1 MVDRSR
7 GFGSIS
13 PPSQWPG
20 HAPIPGRTFTRQS
33 NTSAD
38 DLDVGKIGLIV
49 VVLALFTT
57 ALATA

>member
-1 MVDRSR
+1 MAWARANTR
-7 GFGSIS
+7 
-13 PPSQWPG
+13 
-20 HAPIPGRTFTRQS
+20 RTFIRQS

-57 ALATA
+57 APATA